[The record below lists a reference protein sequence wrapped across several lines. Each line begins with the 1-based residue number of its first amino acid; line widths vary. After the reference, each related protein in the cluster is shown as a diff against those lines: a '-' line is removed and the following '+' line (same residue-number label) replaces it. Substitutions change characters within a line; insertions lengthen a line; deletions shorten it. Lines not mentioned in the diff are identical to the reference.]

1 MYGVSFN
8 ITPYVHK
15 YEAVKLQKGQEVPK
29 DKQANLI
36 TGDDGEQYMLTDAAK
51 EQMIKYKKAF
61 NDAYMMQSEMATS
74 KANSEAEKK
83 HAEDQAKAMTVYRN
97 MAKGDIVPPGDERRL
112 MEYDKD
118 MYQFAKTAQMMAQ
131 VAERKKHKSEWDEE
145 EERKYQEKQNKLN
158 EESNAW
164 VENLNPTAQALFA
177 AQRDAIV
184 EIEAPVAAEVPAM
197 AVLGGDMGVV
207 LDING

>member
-1 MYGVSFN
+1 MNGVSFN
-8 ITPYVHK
+8 ITPYIHK

-36 TGDDGEQYMLTDAAK
+36 QDDDGEQYLLTDAAK
-51 EQMIKYKKAF
+51 EQMIKDKKAF
-61 NDAYMMQSEMATS
+61 NDAYMMQAQMATT
-74 KANSEAEKK
+74 KANSEAEEK

-112 MEYDKD
+112 MEYDKY

-131 VAERKKHKSEWDEE
+131 NAERKKHKSEWDED
-145 EERKYQEKQNKLN
+145 EEREYQEKQNKLN

-164 VENLNPTAQALFA
+164 VDNLNSTAQALYA

-184 EIEAPVAAEVPAM
+184 EIEAPVAAETASI
-197 AVLGGDMGVV
+197 AVSSGDAGAV
-207 LDING
+207 LDITG

>member
-1 MYGVSFN
+1 MTGVSFN
-8 ITPYVHK
+8 ISPYVHS

-36 TGDDGEQYMLTDAAK
+36 QGDDGEQYMLTDAAK
-51 EQMIKYKKAF
+51 EQMIKDKKAF
-61 NDAYMMQSEMATS
+61 NDAYMMQSQMATS
-74 KANSEAEKK
+74 KANAEAEKK

-131 VAERKKHKSEWDEE
+131 NAERKKHKSEWDED
-145 EERKYQEKQNKLN
+145 EEREYQETQNKLN

-164 VENLNPTAQALFA
+164 VENMNPTAQALYA
-177 AQRDAIV
+177 TQRDAIV
-184 EIEAPVAAEVPAM
+184 ENDAPATAETSSI
-197 AVLGGDMGVV
+197 AVSSGDTGAV
-207 LDING
+207 LDITG

>member
-1 MYGVSFN
+1 MTGVSFN
-8 ITPYVHK
+8 ISPYVHS

-36 TGDDGEQYMLTDAAK
+36 QDDDGEQYMLTDAAK
-51 EQMIKYKKAF
+51 EQMIKDKKAF
-61 NDAYMMQSEMATS
+61 NDAYMMQAQMATT

>member
-1 MYGVSFN
+1 MAGVSFN
-8 ITPYVHK
+8 ISPYVHS
-15 YEAVKLQKGQEVPK
+15 YEAVKFQKGQEVPK

-36 TGDDGEQYMLTDAAK
+36 QGDDGEQYMLTDAAK
-51 EQMIKYKKAF
+51 EQMIKDKKAF
-61 NDAYMMQSEMATS
+61 NDAYMMQSQMVTS
-74 KANSEAEKK
+74 KANAEAEKK

-131 VAERKKHKSEWDEE
+131 NAERKKHKSEWDED
-145 EERKYQEKQNKLN
+145 EEREYQEKQNKLN

-164 VENLNPTAQALFA
+164 ADITPTAQALYA

-184 EIEAPVAAEVPAM
+184 EIDAPAAAETSSI
-197 AVLGGDMGVV
+197 AVSSGDTGAV
-207 LDING
+207 LDITG

>member
-1 MYGVSFN
+1 MTGVSFN
-8 ITPYVHK
+8 ISPYVHS

-36 TGDDGEQYMLTDAAK
+36 QDDDGEQYLLTDAAK
-51 EQMIKYKKAF
+51 EQMIKDKKAF
-61 NDAYMMQSEMATS
+61 NDAYMMQSQMATS
-74 KANSEAEKK
+74 KANAEAEKK

-131 VAERKKHKSEWDEE
+131 NAERKKHKSEWDED
-145 EERKYQEKQNKLN
+145 EEREYQEKQNKLN

-164 VENLNPTAQALFA
+164 VENMNPTAQALYA

-184 EIEAPVAAEVPAM
+184 EIDAPAAAESASI
-197 AVLGGDMGVV
+197 AVSSGDTGAI
-207 LDING
+207 LDITG

>member
-1 MYGVSFN
+1 MTGVSFN
-8 ITPYVHK
+8 ISPYVHS

-51 EQMIKYKKAF
+51 EQMIKDKKAF
-61 NDAYMMQSEMATS
+61 NDAYMAQAQMVTS
-74 KANSEAEKK
+74 KANAEAEKK

-112 MEYDKD
+112 MEYDRD

-131 VAERKKHKSEWDEE
+131 VAERKKHKSEWDED
-145 EERKYQEKQNKLN
+145 EEREYQEKQNKLN

-164 VENLNPTAQALFA
+164 ADMTPTAQALYA

-184 EIEAPVAAEVPAM
+184 EIDAPAAAEIASI
-197 AVLGGDMGVV
+197 AVSSGDAGAV
-207 LDING
+207 LDITG

>member
-1 MYGVSFN
+1 MNGVSFN
-8 ITPYVHK
+8 ITPYIHK

-36 TGDDGEQYMLTDAAK
+36 QDDGGEQYLLTDAAK
-51 EQMIKYKKAF
+51 EQMIKDKKAF
-61 NDAYMMQSEMATS
+61 NDAYMMQSQMATT

-131 VAERKKHKSEWDEE
+131 NAERKKHKSEWDEE
-145 EERKYQEKQNKLN
+145 EEKEYQEKQKQLN
-158 EESNAW
+158 DESNAW
-164 VENLNPTAQALFA
+164 VENMNPTVQALYA

-184 EIEAPVAAEVPAM
+184 EIDAPAAAEVSSV
-197 AVLGGDMGVV
+197 AVSGGDMGTV

>member
-1 MYGVSFN
+1 MTGVSFN
-8 ITPYVHK
+8 ISPYVHS
-15 YEAVKLQKGQEVPK
+15 YEAVRLQKGQEVPK

-36 TGDDGEQYMLTDAAK
+36 QDDDGEQYLLTDAAK
-51 EQMIKYKKAF
+51 EQMIKDKKAF
-61 NDAYMMQSEMATS
+61 NDAYMMQSQMATS
-74 KANSEAEKK
+74 KANAEAEKK

-131 VAERKKHKSEWDEE
+131 NAERKKHKSEWDED
-145 EERKYQEKQNKLN
+145 EEREYQEKQNKLN

-164 VENLNPTAQALFA
+164 VENMNPTAQALYA

-184 EIEAPVAAEVPAM
+184 EIDAPAAAESASI
-197 AVLGGDMGVV
+197 AVSSGDTGAI
-207 LDING
+207 LDITG

>member
-1 MYGVSFN
+1 MTGVSFN
-8 ITPYVHK
+8 ISPYIHK

-36 TGDDGEQYMLTDAAK
+36 QDDDGEQYLLTDAAK
-51 EQMIKYKKAF
+51 EQMIKDKKAF
-61 NDAYMMQSEMATS
+61 NDAYMMQSQMATS
-74 KANSEAEKK
+74 KANAEAEKK

-131 VAERKKHKSEWDEE
+131 NAERKKHKSEWDEE
-145 EERKYQEKQNKLN
+145 EEKEYQEKQKQLN
-158 EESNAW
+158 DESNAW
-164 VENLNPTAQALFA
+164 VENMNPTAQALYA

-184 EIEAPVAAEVPAM
+184 EIDAPVVTESASV
-197 AVLGGDMGVV
+197 AVSAGDTGAV
-207 LDING
+207 LDITG

>member
-1 MYGVSFN
+1 MTGVSFN
-8 ITPYVHK
+8 ISPYVHS

-36 TGDDGEQYMLTDAAK
+36 QGDDGEQYMLTDAAK
-51 EQMIKYKKAF
+51 EQMIKDKKAF
-61 NDAYMMQSEMATS
+61 NDAYMMQSQMATS
-74 KANSEAEKK
+74 KANAEAEKK

-131 VAERKKHKSEWDEE
+131 NAERKKHKSEWDED
-145 EERKYQEKQNKLN
+145 EEREYQEKQNKLN

-164 VENLNPTAQALFA
+164 VENMNPTAQALYA

-184 EIEAPVAAEVPAM
+184 EIDAPATAETSSI
-197 AVLGGDMGVV
+197 AVSSGDTGAV
-207 LDING
+207 LDITG